1 MKDASTTPP
10 TNPVKADAKRQ
21 GKVSKPIAP
30 IQKRLRA
37 VWATWLGYRL
47 IALPILIAL
56 LSPQHP
62 DMLGGIAW
70 QALWLIPAFIMT
82 PAIFK
87 GTSPYVLLIGSML
100 TLVYLGASGVVI
112 FARAYAVDLSVLWIY
127 GIDFVLL
134 FLINTWLFILT
145 KRLPSMNK
153 AGE

>member
-1 MKDASTTPP
+1 
-10 TNPVKADAKRQ
+10 
-21 GKVSKPIAP
+21 
-30 IQKRLRA
+30 
-37 VWATWLGYRL
+37 
-47 IALPILIAL
+47 
-56 LSPQHP
+56 
-62 DMLGGIAW
+62 
-70 QALWLIPAFIMT
+70 MT

-153 AGE
+153 VGE

>member
-1 MKDASTTPP
+1 MKDASTAPP
-10 TNPVKADAKRQ
+10 TSSVKSAAKAADKI
-21 GKVSKPIAP
+21 SKPIAP
-30 IQKRLRA
+30 IQTRLRA
-37 VWATWLGYRL
+37 VWTTWLGYRL
-47 IALPILIAL
+47 VALPILIAL

-70 QALWLIPAFIMT
+70 QALWLIPAFIIT

-127 GIDFVLL
+127 ALDFILL
-134 FLINTWLFILT
+134 LLINTWLFILT

-153 AGE
+153 VGE

>member
-1 MKDASTTPP
+1 MKDASTAPP
-10 TNPVKADAKRQ
+10 ASPVKSQAKAK
-21 GKVSKPIAP
+21 GKVSKLIAP
-30 IQKRLRA
+30 IQSRLRA
-37 VWATWLGYRL
+37 VWITWLGYRL
-47 IALPILIAL
+47 VALPILIAL

-112 FARAYAVDLSVLWIY
+112 FARAYAVDLSVLWVY
-127 GIDFVLL
+127 GLDFILL
-134 FLINTWLFILT
+134 LLINIWLFILT

-153 AGE
+153 VGE

>member
-10 TNPVKADAKRQ
+10 TSPVPSAAKGQ

-30 IQKRLRA
+30 IQKRLRT
-37 VWATWLGYRL
+37 VWAAWLGYRL

-70 QALWLIPAFIMT
+70 QALWLIPAFVMT

-153 AGE
+153 VGE